1 VQEMRTTEGTES
13 TEKTS
18 VASVISV
25 VNSFFWLQPNGA
37 ALLPFYPFLLGR
49 ARIYTAG
56 RSSAQ

>member
-1 VQEMRTTEGTES
+1 MRTTEGTES